1 MVSNL
6 QNYEQID
13 NAVSIRISKRI
24 IQHDNAISKQKALLK
39 NVFRSVCK
47 SRLIFYDIF
56 MFISVLGYFFLDIPG
71 HGLGEYPGSLDDKV
85 IVLYRVRK
93 YFFSKMVITI
103 GLGTSYVTWHAFSR
117 EISTQKT
124 LTFTKKRQY
133 NGS

>member
-1 MVSNL
+1 MTFLCSFL
-6 QNYEQID
+6 FL
-13 NAVSIRISKRI
+13 
-24 IQHDNAISKQKALLK
+24 AI
-39 NVFRSVCK
+39 
-47 SRLIFYDIF
+47 
-56 MFISVLGYFFLDIPG
+56 FFLDIPG

-124 LTFTKKRQY
+124 LTFTKKDNIKGHNKIPSMTLYFSKYTSTKRKY
-133 NGS
+133 IIIYKFMEC